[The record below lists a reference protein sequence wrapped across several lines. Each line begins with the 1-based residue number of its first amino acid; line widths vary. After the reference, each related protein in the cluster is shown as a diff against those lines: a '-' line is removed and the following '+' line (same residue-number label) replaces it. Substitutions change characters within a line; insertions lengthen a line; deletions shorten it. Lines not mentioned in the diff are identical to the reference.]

1 MRLIA
6 LLLALALAGCGS
18 PADIG
23 EPQASL
29 PSTGEPQVGGSDSPT
44 NREAAYPASVRAYQ
58 VARVID
64 GDTIE
69 LEGGERVR
77 LLCIDTPERGQPG
90 YTEATEFLRELVAGK
105 AVRLEADPEH
115 VDRDRFGRLLRYVW
129 LFTGGEAEGFSSG
142 DGVLVNVEIVR
153 RGYSVYE
160 TRWGASSLHAEAFSQ
175 AR

>member
-1 MRLIA
+1 
-6 LLLALALAGCGS
+6 
-18 PADIG
+18 
-23 EPQASL
+23 
-29 PSTGEPQVGGSDSPT
+29 
-44 NREAAYPASVRAYQ
+44 VRAYQ